1 MFGIGFW
8 ELVFLLLIAL
18 LILGPERLPAVA
30 RKLGYWS
37 GRARM
42 AADALRSQIEREMD
56 EVRPASGDAPAA
68 AEDPA
73 EATQGSDEEPTE
85 QDETP
90 R

>member
-8 ELVFLLLIAL
+8 ELIFLLLIAL

-42 AADALRSQIEREMD
+42 VADALRRQIEREVD
-56 EVRPASGDAPAA
+56 EVRSPDDPAAPPTDDRHTDEPASPGRP
-68 AEDPA
+68 EDRP
-73 EATQGSDEEPTE
+73 
-85 QDETP
+85 
-90 R
+90 